1 MTMAEASVATATATA
16 PSRQGRPGRAEQP
29 EIRIAGLTVA
39 YDAGKTIL
47 ENIDLDIGK
56 GEIVVL
62 IGASGC
68 GKSTLLNVI
77 AGLLS
82 AKSGRITMAGKSVV
96 GPGADRVMVFQDDAV
111 FPWMRVRANVEYG
124 LRIKGLGKAAMDKRV
139 DEVLELVEL
148 KDWQGAYPRELSGGM
163 RKRVDL
169 ARAIAVDPQVLLM
182 DEPFGALDAMT
193 KERLQVE
200 YLGICKR
207 IGITSVFVTHDLEEA
222 LFVGDRVVVLGRN
235 PGHVAAILEVPF
247 AHPRN
252 VALKREPGFQQL
264 RGELTGL
271 IT

>member
-1 MTMAEASVATATATA
+1 MAELKIRIEGLSVAYQSA
-16 PSRQGRPGRAEQP
+16 QP
-29 EIRIAGLTVA
+29 
-39 YDAGKTIL
+39 IL
-47 ENIDLDIGK
+47 HNINLDIGK
-56 GEIVVL
+56 GEIISL

-82 AKSGRITMAGKSVV
+82 PRLGRVLLDGKPIE
-96 GPGADRVMVFQDDAV
+96 GPAADRIMVFQDDAV

-124 LRIKGLGKAAMDKRV
+124 LRIKGLGALEMAKRV

-148 KDWQGAYPRELSGGM
+148 KAWQNAHPKELSGGM

-169 ARAIAVDPQVLLM
+169 ARAIAVDPKVLLM

-200 YLGICKR
+200 YLNICER

-222 LFVGDRVVVLGRN
+222 IFLGDRVVVLGRN
-235 PGHVAAILEVPF
+235 PGHIASVLDVEFP
-247 AHPRN
+247 HPRDIAMKRT
-252 VALKREPGFQQL
+252 VAFQDQ
-264 RGELTGL
+264 RGRLNAL
-271 IT
+271 IR